1 MPISRSEFESGKI
14 LSQLERAVIAF
25 LEKNPDKAFTMN
37 EIMDGINIQT
47 DFRDFWKALASG
59 IIILGFPSFLNNLVT
74 ERKIRVNLIQGTY
87 YYMAK

>member
-1 MPISRSEFESGKI
+1 
-14 LSQLERAVIAF
+14 
-25 LEKNPDKAFTMN
+25 MN

-59 IIILGFPSFLNNLVT
+59 IIILGFPSFLNNLAT
-74 ERKIRVNLIQGTY
+74 EGKISINLIQGIY